1 MMHAQSPTSRV
12 HQAPHSIPE
21 YKRLRAVVRTMAQE
35 IERLDEDNVQLRV
48 AVTIY
53 RELVR
58 RYAGDAP
65 SQ

>member
-1 MMHAQSPTSRV
+1 
-12 HQAPHSIPE
+12 
-21 YKRLRAVVRTMAQE
+21 MAQE